1 MQQVVFF
8 LNAVCLFGE
17 LFLFCFVGTLVLS
30 ETQRVGD
37 TVYDLR
43 WYEYALAEQRMFVL
57 MLARNAR
64 EMGFDAFGYFKC
76 NLETFKYVSVGVYPG
91 PNALQLFHLCSAFVD
106 CDEGVLVVCM
116 PEQYEMNTGYVCI
129 EIDGAS

>member
-43 WYEYALAEQRMFVL
+43 WYEYSLHEQRMFII
-57 MLARNAR
+57 MLTRNAR

-76 NLETFKYVSVGVYPG
+76 NLETFKYVSAVLSVKNSAAGSIVMCVV
-91 PNALQLFHLCSAFVD
+91 LF
-106 CDEGVLVVCM
+106 VCW
-116 PEQYEMNTGYVCI
+116 TRRLWRKFSHRLH
-129 EIDGAS
+129 A